1 MSRALVLAILAV
13 AAQATSAGQT
23 LVVIQIRAVLTDAT
37 GRATPVA
44 RHALLISDNPP
55 TREPRRI
62 LTGLDGTANVR
73 ISPGNYTIESDQ
85 PLVFQGKAYR
95 WRQTLDIVAGR
106 DSALDLTVA
115 NVVVEPIAPG
125 TTDADL
131 PPATDTSLLLRQW
144 LDSVVEL
151 WTPTAHASGFLVDA
165 TGLIVTNQRVVGDAT
180 SVEVQLSR
188 SIKVAGTVVEADR
201 QRDIAVIRINPTVMA
216 SITPVPLGCAR
227 SSTPPGLP
235 ERLGGV
241 PSVAREQ
248 EIFALAAPLRQ
259 TKSWTPGTV
268 SRVDAQAIAADLAL
282 ATGGTGGP
290 VFTASGDLVGLSSLP
305 DERDEPRRGATR
317 VVRLE
322 GACELVAAAAK
333 KVKDAPA
340 PSGTHLPVEPAEP
353 APIAAFKDAVK
364 RRAGSLKPYQMAVSE
379 FDVAFI
385 TPVLNFA
392 AQSQPNQSFGNWSDY
407 VADIPPVLF
416 VRVTPKME
424 ESFWARVARG
434 AAYTQGMA
442 LPALKRLK
450 SGFLRLQAYCAG
462 AEVTPIHPFKL
473 ELRVSETEAVHE
485 GLYVFD
491 PAALGPGCSTV
502 TLVLYSEKEPAKADK
517 RVIDPGILQQI
528 WRDFDL
534 DRTP

>member
-1 MSRALVLAILAV
+1 MKDMGRALVLAILAV
-13 AAQATSAGQT
+13 AAPVAIAGQT
-23 LVVIQIRAVLTDAT
+23 LAVLHIRAVLTDAT

-44 RHALLISDNPP
+44 RHALLISDNPQ
-55 TREPRRI
+55 TKETRRI

-73 ISPGNYTIESDQ
+73 LSPGNYTVESDQ
-85 PLVFQGKAYR
+85 PLVFQGKAYH

-106 DSALDLTVA
+106 DSALDLTLANAVA
-115 NVVVEPIAPG
+115 DPIAPG
-125 TTDADL
+125 TTNADTPL
-131 PPATDTSLLLRQW
+131 ATDTSLLLRQW
-144 LDSVVEL
+144 LDSVVEV
-151 WTPTAHASGFLVDA
+151 WTPTAHASGFLVDT
-165 TGLIVTNQRVVGDAT
+165 TGLIATNQRVVGDAT

-201 QRDIAVIRINPTVMA
+201 ERDIAVVRINPTVMA
-216 SITPVPLGCAR
+216 SITPVPLGCPR
-227 SSTPPGLP
+227 SSTPP
-235 ERLGGV
+235 
-241 PSVAREQ
+241 VARGQ
-248 EIFALAAPLRQ
+248 EIFSLAAPLRQ
-259 TKSWTPGTV
+259 EKGWTPGTV
-268 SRVDAQAIAADLAL
+268 SRVDAHAIASDLTL
-282 ATGGTGGP
+282 ATGGMGGP
-290 VFTASGDLVGLSSLP
+290 VFTASGDLVGLTSLP

-317 VVRLE
+317 VVRID

-364 RRAGSLKPYQMAVSE
+364 RRAGSLKPYQMAASE

-392 AQSQPNQSFGNWSDY
+392 AQSQPNQNFSNWSDY

-416 VRVTPKME
+416 VRVTPKMA
-424 ESFWARVARG
+424 ESFWAKMARG

-450 SGFLRLQAYCAG
+450 SGFHRMQAFCG
-462 AEVTPIHPFKL
+462 RTEVTPIHPFKL
-473 ELRVSETEAVHE
+473 ELRVSETDAVYE

-491 PAALGPGCSTV
+491 PAALGPGCGTV
-502 TLVLYSEKEPAKADK
+502 TLVLYSEKEPAKADT
-517 RVIDPGILQQI
+517 RVIDPKTLQQI

-534 DRTP
+534 DGKR